1 MPDDIKRPGDVE
13 EFSGLN
19 RLFKSKAV
27 QYIIN
32 LIDDGTFRDFF
43 GDWKWIFSFS
53 RKYRWVIA
61 FYTVLGII
69 SSSLSLLSSVISK
82 YLVDIVT
89 VDIAVNAD
97 ATRLWILIL
106 AMVASAVFSLV
117 FSSLVSRYST
127 KLSIYV
133 NNDIQAYIFDKIID
147 ADWYEL
153 SQYSNGD
160 LLNRFNSDV
169 GTIASNAVSWLPN
182 VIIAMY
188 NFIATFCV
196 LFYYDHTMAFIALL
210 SAPFL
215 LLASRFIMRKNKEY
229 RMKVLQMN
237 SSLMTFEAE
246 TFYNFDT
253 IKSFGVAD
261 HYSKG
266 MRDWQEKYK
275 KGRL

>member
-13 EFSGLN
+13 NFSGLN

-53 RKYRWVIA
+53 RKYKWVIV
-61 FYTVLGII
+61 FYTVLGIV

-106 AMVASAVFSLV
+106 AMVLSAVFSLV

-127 KLSIYV
+127 KLCSG
-133 NNDIQAYIFDKIID
+133 QA
-147 ADWYEL
+147 
-153 SQYSNGD
+153 
-160 LLNRFNSDV
+160 
-169 GTIASNAVSWLPN
+169 
-182 VIIAMY
+182 
-188 NFIATFCV
+188 
-196 LFYYDHTMAFIALL
+196 
-210 SAPFL
+210 FL
-215 LLASRFIMRKNKEY
+215 
-229 RMKVLQMN
+229 
-237 SSLMTFEAE
+237 
-246 TFYNFDT
+246 
-253 IKSFGVAD
+253 
-261 HYSKG
+261 
-266 MRDWQEKYK
+266 
-275 KGRL
+275 